1 VRSAAILAIALAN
14 LLGGS
19 TYLAQKIALDG
30 LPAATVTLL
39 RTLIAMVCMLVWVMF
54 TGGFRFGFTR
64 RELARMAV
72 LGVIAFA
79 LPTLLGIVGL
89 RWSTAGNGSIL
100 ILLEPGA
107 ILVFSFLLLREHV
120 RRIQIVGVLIG
131 LAGALAIV
139 LEDAPLSELFSGEL
153 AKGNLILALHGLLWG
168 LYSPLVKP
176 LAMKHRPIDITFV
189 SMLFGLA
196 LLVPAALFEADQWH
210 SGPHL
215 AEALWW
221 TLALGILGSFAAV
234 LLWNWSL
241 VHLRASTV
249 APFVFLQPL
258 AGVLAGHL
266 VLGEVLSDAALLGG
280 TLIAL
285 GVVAV
290 LYPGMRRAAAI

>member
-1 VRSAAILAIALAN
+1 MIGLAIVAIALAN

-19 TYLAQKIALDG
+19 TYLAQKIALEG
-30 LPAATVTLL
+30 LPPATVTLL
-39 RTLIAMVCMLVWVMF
+39 RTVIAMVCMVVWVMF

-64 RELARMAV
+64 GEKIRMAV
-72 LGVIAFA
+72 LGVVAFA

-107 ILVFSFLLLREHV
+107 ILVFSFLLLGEHI
-120 RRIQIVGVLIG
+120 RRLQVLGVLIG
-131 LAGALAIV
+131 LAGAGAIV
-139 LEDAPLSELFSGEL
+139 LEDAALADLFVAEH
-153 AKGNLILALHGLLWG
+153 ARGNLILALHGLLWG

-189 SMLFGLA
+189 SMVFGLL
-196 LLVPAALFEADQWH
+196 LLVPAALFETDAWVA
-210 SGPHL
+210 GPHL

-221 TLALGILGSFAAV
+221 TLGLGVLGSFAAV

-241 VHLRASTV
+241 VHLRSSTV

-258 AGVLAGHL
+258 AGVLAGHF
-266 VLGEVLSDAALLGG
+266 VLGEVLSEATLLGG
-280 TLIAL
+280 TLIAV

-290 LYPGMRRAAAI
+290 IYPGSRRAAAV